1 MITSEQNEMALIRNP
16 IHRWA
21 LASPIKLSISRNICK
36 RRLSSNSLGISFPSE
51 VTIVEVGPRDGL
63 QNEKTIIP
71 TQVKVELIDRLSN
84 TGLKFIESASFVSER
99 YVPQMG
105 DHSKVMSQIKRKSG
119 VMYPVLTPNMKG
131 FEGALS
137 ANCEEVAVFAAA
149 SEGFSKANLNC
160 TIEES
165 FQRFVPLCE
174 AAKEKNIRIRGYVS
188 CVLGCPY
195 DGYIQPQVVADV
207 SKKLLDMGCYQVS
220 LGDTIGIGNPGST
233 DSMLSVV
240 KEQIPK
246 ELLAVHF
253 HDTYGQALANIL
265 VALQHGIS
273 VVDSSV
279 AGLGGCPFA
288 KGATGNVAT
297 EDVVYMLH
305 GMNIST
311 GVDLNELVKVG
322 EFISSYLGRDINSRV
337 ANALIAKRK

>member
-1 MITSEQNEMALIRNP
+1 MALGNLGLFQRTVGRKSQRIL
-16 IHRWA
+16 IQ
-21 LASPIKLSISRNICK
+21 KLFQK
-36 RRLSSNSLGISFPSE
+36 RTFTGSTNLKGLPQR

-71 TQVKVELIDRLSN
+71 TQVKVELINKLSQ
-84 TGLKFIESASFVSER
+84 TGLKFIEAASFVSER

-105 DHSKVMSQIKRKSG
+105 DHSKVMAQISRKEG

-131 FEGALS
+131 FQAAL
-137 ANCEEVAVFAAA
+137 AADCEEVAVFAAA

-165 FQRFVPLCE
+165 FKRFEPLCE
-174 AAKEKNIRIRGYVS
+174 AAQENNVRLRGYVS

-195 DGYIQPQVVADV
+195 EGRIDPLVVAQV
-207 SKKLLDMGCYQVS
+207 SERLLNMGCYQIS
-220 LGDTIGIGNPGST
+220 LGDTIGVGTPGT
-233 DSMLSVV
+233 TNEMLSVV
-240 KEQIPK
+240 QQYIPTEK
-246 ELLAVHF
+246 LAVHF

-265 VALQHGIS
+265 VALQNGVS
-273 VVDSSV
+273 VIDSSV

-297 EDVVYMLH
+297 EDVVYMLN
-305 GMNIST
+305 GMNIES
-311 GVDLNELVKVG
+311 GVDLDELVKVG

-337 ANALIAKRK
+337 ANALIAKRR